1 MTELN
6 LKGITLKFRLLV
18 SALLLVIGLSTQVT
32 AIETKAKSALVLD
45 FNSGVVLFEKNADE
59 SRPPA
64 SMSKL
69 MTLFMVFE
77 ALEDGR
83 LTLDER
89 LPVSEFAMSYGGS
102 TMFLN
107 TRDKVRVEDLVR
119 GIIVLSG
126 NDACVVLAEALA
138 GSEAEFA
145 RAMTAR
151 AQKMGM
157 TQSTFGNSNGWPH
170 PNQRM
175 SARDLV
181 ILAETLIRDFP
192 EFYNYFSEREFAF
205 DGRSPANKNNRN
217 PLLKLDIGADGLKTG
232 HTTEAGYGVVG
243 SAKKNG
249 RRIVLMI
256 SGLESEAD
264 RAREAEKL
272 VNWAFRQFIEKKIL
286 ETGEKVG
293 SIEIWLGKERSVDLE
308 VENDLTLLLPV
319 GVGDI
324 LSARIETRSPIE
336 APVEKGQKL
345 GTLIIEVPGMPDTEL
360 PVLAAVS
367 VERSGLLS
375 KFKLSASV
383 LMKSLSDVIN

>member
-1 MTELN
+1 LTELN